1 MRHKPTLLLFALALG
16 PFMPALN
23 TAAQEEKVKV
33 EIPPLSVTA
42 EVSTA
47 LGTECDAGKGLVA
60 HFHYVGSQPLR
71 GYLVEFA
78 FFDQATRY
86 PIQMQSIQ
94 KVHSSR
100 ETIETRT
107 IQEARNSRE
116 TMIADGAE
124 WTRTAC
130 SIPETRPGQALAV
143 QSKVDVLKFVD
154 GSLWGPASLP
164 ESHQLIGTIDGMDFS
179 VKTTDLLRYVSP
191 ILPQGGPVPVED
203 IQFQTIGPLRIETG
217 VWHEESGTAM
227 VALEATNIGTAPIR
241 GFVFATSFFDPNSG
255 AKLRSVTTKE
265 LETQGNPSHYLLP
278 GASWVAGPR
287 KFSYLADG
295 SRASYKITLDLV
307 VFADGSTFGPKKG
320 RESDEVLGML
330 RGIDS
335 VNQANHGASA
345 TQSQ

>member
-1 MRHKPTLLLFALALG
+1 MRSKQTLFLFALALS
-16 PFMPALN
+16 PFVPVLN
-23 TAAQEEKVKV
+23 AAAQEEKVRAD
-33 EIPPLSVTA
+33 IPPLGVTA
-42 EVSTA
+42 EISTN
-47 LGTECDAGKGLVA
+47 LGAECNAGRGLVA
-60 HFHYVGSQPLR
+60 HLHYVGAQPLR

-78 FFDQATRY
+78 FFDQATHK
-86 PIQMQSIQ
+86 PIQTQSPQ
-94 KVHSSR
+94 KVGNLR
-100 ETIETRT
+100 ESIETRS
-107 IQEARNSRE
+107 IQEVRNSRE
-116 TMIADGAE
+116 PMIAGGAE
-124 WTRTAC
+124 WTRTVC
-130 SIPETRPGQALAV
+130 SIPETGPGDALAV
-143 QSKVDVLKFVD
+143 QARVDVLKFVD

-191 ILPQGGPVPVED
+191 ILPRGGPVPAED
-203 IQFQTIGPLRIETG
+203 IQFQTVGPLRIESG
-217 VWHEESGTAM
+217 IWHEENGTAM
-227 VALEATNIGTAPIR
+227 VAVEATNTGTSPIR

-278 GASWVAGPR
+278 GATWVTGPR

-320 RESDEVLGML
+320 RESDEVLGMI

-335 VNQANHGASA
+335 TNLSSLGGSK
-345 TQSQ
+345 TQRQ

>member
-1 MRHKPTLLLFALALG
+1 MRHKPTLLLLSLALG
-16 PFMPALN
+16 PLVLARN
-23 TAAQEEKVKV
+23 AAAQEEKTKV
-33 EIPPLSVTA
+33 EIPPLSVTS

-71 GYLVEFA
+71 GYLVEFG

-86 PIQMQSIQ
+86 PIQKPSIQ
-94 KVHSSR
+94 GAR
-100 ETIETRT
+100 ARIETRT
-107 IQEARNSRE
+107 IQEVRNSHE
-116 TMIADGAE
+116 PMIADGAE
-124 WTRTAC
+124 WTQTVC
-130 SIPETRPGQALAV
+130 SIPETRPRQTLAV
-143 QSKVDVLKFVD
+143 QARVDVLKFVD
-154 GSLWGPASLP
+154 GSLGGPASLP

-191 ILPQGGPVPVED
+191 ILPQGGPVPMED

-217 VWHEESGTAM
+217 TWYEENGTALA
-227 VALEATNIGTAPIR
+227 ALEATNVGTVPIR
-241 GFVFATSFFDPNSG
+241 GFVFATIFFDPSSG

-265 LETQGNPSHYLLP
+265 LETQGIPSHYLLP
-278 GASWVAGPR
+278 GATWVAGPR

-295 SRASYKITLDLV
+295 TRASYKITLDLV

-335 VNQANHGASA
+335 VNQANHGTPT

>member
-1 MRHKPTLLLFALALG
+1 MRHRHKLFLIGLTLSCSVFALNA
-16 PFMPALN
+16 
-23 TAAQEEKVKV
+23 AAQEEKTKV
-33 EIPPLSVTA
+33 EIPPLSVAA

-60 HFHYVGSQPLR
+60 HFHYVGAQPLR

-86 PIQMQSIQ
+86 PIQKPSIQ
-94 KVHSSR
+94 GVRNPR

-107 IQEARNSRE
+107 IQEARDSRE
-116 TMIADGAE
+116 PMIADGAE
-124 WTRTAC
+124 WTRTVC

-143 QSKVDVLKFVD
+143 QARVDVLKFVD

-191 ILPQGGPVPVED
+191 ILPRGGPVPVED

-217 VWHEESGTAM
+217 TWHEENGTALA
-227 VALEATNIGTAPIR
+227 ALEATNVGTTPIR
-241 GFVFATSFFDPNSG
+241 AFVFATVFFDPNTG

-265 LETQGNPSHYLLP
+265 LETQGIPSHYLLP
-278 GASWVAGPR
+278 GATWVAGPR

-295 SRASYKITLDLV
+295 TRASYKITLDLV

-320 RESDEVLGML
+320 GESNEVLGML

-335 VNQANHGASA
+335 ANLPNHGESE
-345 TQSQ
+345 TQKH

>member
-1 MRHKPTLLLFALALG
+1 MRHKPTLLLFVLALG
-16 PFMPALN
+16 PFLPALN
-23 TAAQEEKVKV
+23 AAAQEEKTKV
-33 EIPPLSVTA
+33 EVPPLSVTA

-47 LGTECDAGKGLVA
+47 LGAECDAGKGLVA
-60 HFHYVGSQPLR
+60 HFHYVGAQPLR

-86 PIQMQSIQ
+86 PIQKPSIQ
-94 KVHSSR
+94 GVRNPR
-100 ETIETRT
+100 ETVETRS

-116 TMIADGAE
+116 PMIAEGSE
-124 WTRTAC
+124 WTRTVC
-130 SIPETRPGQALAV
+130 SIPEVRPGQALAV
-143 QSKVDVLKFVD
+143 QSRVDVLKFVD

-217 VWHEESGTAM
+217 TWHEENGTALA
-227 VALEATNIGTAPIR
+227 ALEATNVGTAPIR
-241 GFVFATSFFDPNSG
+241 AFVFATIFLDPNSG
-255 AKLRSVTTKE
+255 VKIRSVTTKE
-265 LETQGNPSHYLLP
+265 LETQGIPSHYLLP

-295 SRASYKITLDLV
+295 TRASYKITLDLV

-335 VNQANHGASA
+335 ANQANHGSPA

>member
-1 MRHKPTLLLFALALG
+1 MRHKPTLLLFVLALGSFALALN
-16 PFMPALN
+16 A
-23 TAAQEEKVKV
+23 AAQEEKTKV

-47 LGTECDAGKGLVA
+47 PGAECNGGRGLVA
-60 HFHYVGSQPLR
+60 HFHYVGAQQLR

-78 FFDQATRY
+78 FFDKATRY
-86 PIQMQSIQ
+86 PIRKQPIQ
-94 KVHSSR
+94 GVRNPR

-107 IQEARNSRE
+107 FQEARNSRE
-116 TMIADGAE
+116 PMIADGAE
-124 WTRTAC
+124 WTRTVC

-143 QSKVDVLKFVD
+143 QSRVDVLKFVD

-179 VKTTDLLRYVSP
+179 VKATDLLRYVSP
-191 ILPQGGPVPVED
+191 ILPRGGPVPVED

-217 VWHEESGTAM
+217 TWHEENGTALA
-227 VALEATNIGTAPIR
+227 ALEAANVGTAPIR
-241 GFVFATSFFDPNSG
+241 GFVFATIFFDPKTG

-265 LETQGNPSHYLLP
+265 LETQGIPSHYLLP
-278 GASWVAGPR
+278 GATWVAGPR

-295 SRASYKITLDLV
+295 TRASYKITLDLV

-330 RGIDS
+330 HGIDS
-335 VNQANHGASA
+335 VNLANHGSPV

>member
-1 MRHKPTLLLFALALG
+1 MRHKPMLPLFVLALG
-16 PFMPALN
+16 PFVLALN
-23 TAAQEEKVKV
+23 AAAQGEKMKV

-47 LGTECDAGKGLVA
+47 PGTECDGAKDLVA
-60 HFHYVGSQPLR
+60 HFHYVGAQPLR
-71 GYLVEFA
+71 GYLVQFA
-78 FFDQATRY
+78 FFDQATRK
-86 PIQMQSIQ
+86 PIEKQSIQ
-94 KVHSSR
+94 EVRDSR
-100 ETIETRT
+100 EP
-107 IQEARNSRE
+107 
-116 TMIADGAE
+116 MIADGAE
-124 WTRTAC
+124 WTRTVC
-130 SIPETRPGQALAV
+130 SIPETKPGESLAV
-143 QSKVDVLKFVD
+143 QARVDVLKFVD

-191 ILPQGGPVPVED
+191 ILPRGGPVPVED

-217 VWHEESGTAM
+217 TWYEENGTAM
-227 VALEATNIGTAPIR
+227 AALEATNVGAVPIR
-241 GFVFATSFFDPNSG
+241 GFVFATSFFDPSSG

-265 LETQGNPSHYLLP
+265 LETQGIPSHYLLP
-278 GASWVAGPR
+278 GATWVAGPR
-287 KFSYLADG
+287 RFSYLADG

-335 VNQANHGASA
+335 ANLRSHDSQA
-345 TQSQ
+345 TESQ